1 MKTCEL
7 CSNSFPFIVKI
18 NGKKRNLKSRKYCL
32 SCSPFG
38 NHNTKKLLLKEDISN
53 QQKNKKCLTCGKE
66 LISNSD
72 KKFKDCC
79 GSCRVS
85 KKRKKYKEMG
95 VEYKGGYCIVC
106 GYKKCTRAL
115 HFHHL
120 DPSSK
125 DFTVSSGH
133 TRSWE
138 KMKIELDKCVLLC
151 SNCHSEVHENLIDLS
166 KYI

>member
-18 NGKKRNLKSRKYCL
+18 DGINRNLKNRKYCL

-38 NHNTKKLLLKEDISN
+38 NHNTKNLLEK
-53 QQKNKKCLTCGKE
+53 QKNKKCLNCGKE
-66 LISNSD
+66 LDSSKKNS
-72 KKFKDCC
+72 KHCC

-85 KKRKKYKEMG
+85 KKRKNYKEMG
-95 VEYKGGYCIVC
+95 VQYKGGCCLVC
-106 GYKKCTRAL
+106 GYKKCVRAL

-120 DPSSK
+120 DPNEK
-125 DFTVSSGH
+125 DFGVASKGY

-138 KMKIELDKCVLLC
+138 KVKIELDKCVLLC
-151 SNCHSEVHENLIDLS
+151 SNCHCEVHENLIDLS